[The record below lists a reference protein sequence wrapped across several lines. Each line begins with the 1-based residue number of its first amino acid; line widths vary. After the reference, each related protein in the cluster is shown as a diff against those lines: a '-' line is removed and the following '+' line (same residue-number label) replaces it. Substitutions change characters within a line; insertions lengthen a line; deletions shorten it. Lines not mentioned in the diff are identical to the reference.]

1 MAAMPIDMMRGTK
14 SAEEE
19 EANIYS
25 NLNVTREKV
34 LTCSACVRDFFVDAM
49 CWIAYVCVRVCV
61 TETCHQRQIFERQ
74 ESEQT

>member
-34 LTCSACVRDFFVDAM
+34 LVQRVFVFVLMPCVGLCVCVCVCVCACVRDSDVPSTPN
-49 CWIAYVCVRVCV
+49 I
-61 TETCHQRQIFERQ
+61 
-74 ESEQT
+74 

>member
-34 LTCSACVRDFFVDAM
+34 LVQRVFVFVLMPCVGL
-49 CWIAYVCVRVCV
+49 CVRVCV
-61 TETCHQRQIFERQ
+61 CACVRDRDVPSTPNI
-74 ESEQT
+74 